1 MIGDNRKERFCK
13 SIGKFHSIC
22 TEQFRHTHKK
32 TAEGENVLGCM

>member
-13 SIGKFHSIC
+13 IIGKLHSIC
-22 TEQFRHTHKK
+22 TEQFCHTQK